1 MDAMIFALYWRP
13 NFISTYRGDNVYLAK
28 CLNSVLNVKAL
39 VVQPYRLIV
48 NSSSPHLVSAERQQL
63 PGRHKVRIGL
73 QQLGPAIVAD
83 EGLAGDTRP
92 PHHLVSVAHQV
103 GPRPTRQP

>member
-1 MDAMIFALYWRP
+1 MKALLGAF
-13 NFISTYRGDNVYLAK
+13 NQE
-28 CLNSVLNVKAL
+28 KAL
-39 VVQPYRLIV
+39 VEAFSVIV
-48 NSSSPHLVSAERQQL
+48 KTDCETDGALHSASSHLVSAERQQL

-92 PHHLVSVAHQV
+92 SHHLVSVAHQV
-103 GPRPTRQP
+103 GPRPTRQPW